1 MECRVKIQTIICSAL
16 ILLGVADLLTTVVGV
31 SSKGA
36 IEINP
41 LLATLT
47 QTNILAFI
55 GLKILAVLLTSLVFL
70 GAARI
75 AKAPNSNI
83 LGKYF
88 VTSASI
94 ASCFIMTAV
103 VANNLLVLF

>member
-1 MECRVKIQTIICSAL
+1 MVKIQTIICSA
-16 ILLGVADLLTTVVGV
+16 IVLLGETDLLTTVVGV
-31 SSKGA
+31 TGKGA

-55 GLKILAVLLTSLVFL
+55 GLKIFTVLLTIFIFF

-75 AKAPNSNI
+75 ANASSSNI
-83 LGKYF
+83 VGKYF

-94 ASCFIMTAV
+94 VSCFIMTAV
-103 VANNLLVLF
+103 VANNLLVILNIP